1 MSFNSLNFLW
11 FFLVVYTAYRA
22 LGKSRRAQNVL
33 LLVAS
38 YFFYGAWDYRFLA
51 LILLSTAIDYVVGA
65 SIARTEDQAVR
76 KRWLLLSIFSNL
88 GILGFFKYF
97 NFFAESLSSL
107 LSLSSDSLTLSI
119 VLPVGISFYTFQSL
133 SYTIDIYRGEMEPC
147 KSFPD
152 FALYVAFFPQLVA
165 GPIERAKRL
174 IRQVENP
181 RSISSHDVELGLYL
195 LYLGYYQKVVV
206 ADNMAKIAERAF
218 SPDSNATGADVWLG
232 LLAFTFQ
239 IYGDFAGYSSIAR
252 GLAKLMGFDL
262 IRNFRIP
269 YAALTPS
276 DFWQRWHISLSQWL
290 RDYLYI
296 PLGGNRGSTTM
307 VYRNLMLT
315 MLLGGLWHGA
325 AWKFVLWGAYHGT
338 LLCAYRAAGI
348 QPATQPF
355 KRFLQWSLMSLFT
368 LYGWLLFRADS
379 VSDIARLTTGL
390 FDFQTSI
397 TTYSTC
403 CDLLFFTTPMVLLEV
418 WLHGRKDLYLVPK
431 KGLVALIAFQT
442 FCLASILLLRA
453 PQTSQF
459 LYFQF

>member
-195 LYLGYYQKVVV
+195 LYLGYY
-206 ADNMAKIAERAF
+206 ATIGSILRPFRFAIA
-218 SPDSNATGADVWLG
+218 
-232 LLAFTFQ
+232 
-239 IYGDFAGYSSIAR
+239 I
-252 GLAKLMGFDL
+252 GLAPAFERTYKKVGEKLGVPRPVSIFL
-262 IRNFRIP
+262 V
-269 YAALTPS
+269 
-276 DFWQRWHISLSQWL
+276 
-290 RDYLYI
+290 
-296 PLGGNRGSTTM
+296 TM
-307 VYRNLMLT
+307 VANAMELT
-315 MLLGGLWHGA
+315 V
-325 AWKFVLWGAYHGT
+325 KQKT
-338 LLCAYRAAGI
+338 R
-348 QPATQPF
+348 
-355 KRFLQWSLMSLFT
+355 RFHQTCHFFAF
-368 LYGWLLFRADS
+368 G
-379 VSDIARLTTGL
+379 DIT
-390 FDFQTSI
+390 
-397 TTYSTC
+397 
-403 CDLLFFTTPMVLLEV
+403 
-418 WLHGRKDLYLVPK
+418 
-431 KGLVALIAFQT
+431 
-442 FCLASILLLRA
+442 
-453 PQTSQF
+453 
-459 LYFQF
+459 